1 MHVPSPASLIGTRRA
16 TSMAMLAGACLAG
29 AAPAASAQVSGSI
42 AYASDYRFRGMS
54 LSDGRASVQ
63 FGLAYDGSDGWYAGA
78 LLAGTRL
85 DAGRAGQHLLAY
97 GGYAQRLAN
106 GLVWELGGSRS
117 AFSQAPDYGYGELYA
132 GLSGERFGVRL
143 YYSPN
148 YFGHGARTLY
158 AEINATLSLSRQV
171 KFLAHLGHLHN
182 LSGPSYPQRY
192 DAGAGLVFSIGQCA
206 LQVTHS
212 HSALRH
218 PAYANS
224 IYRADRTSVSA
235 SWSF

>member
-1 MHVPSPASLIGTRRA
+1 MV
-16 TSMAMLAGACLAG
+16 MLASACLVG

-54 LSDGRASVQ
+54 LSDGRASLQ
-63 FGLAYDGSDGWYAGA
+63 FGLAYDGRDGWYAGA

-85 DAGRAGQHLLAY
+85 DAGRTGQHLLAY

-106 GLVWELGGSRS
+106 GLVWELGSSRS
-117 AFSQAPDYGYGELYA
+117 AFSQEPGYGYGELYA
-132 GLSGERFGVRL
+132 GLAGERLGMRL

-148 YFGHGARTLY
+148 YFGRGTRTLY
-158 AEINATLSLSRQV
+158 AEINATLALHRQV
-171 KFLAHLGHLHN
+171 NFLVHLGHLHS

-192 DAGAGLVFSIGQCA
+192 DASAGLVFSIGQCA

-218 PAYANS
+218 PTYAS
-224 IYRADRTSVSA
+224 SVYRADRTSVRA